1 MKHSPR
7 EIADLFDKP
16 GHLIRRA
23 HQISVAAFE
32 QAAAPFKITGPQHV
46 IMTALYKYPGV
57 DQITLAGMVALDKV
71 TTGDIVMRLEQRG
84 LVRRTR
90 SSQNHRSRAVSLTAA
105 GRKMLLEMQSIVESS
120 KEEILHNLSERE
132 RVALMRLLRRLIGA
146 DKPMALAGTADRPE
160 KPRRAAQRGTSLE

>member
-1 MKHSPR
+1 MKHSAR

-46 IMTALYKYPGV
+46 IMTTLYKCPGV
-57 DQITLAGMVALDKV
+57 DQTALAGMVALDKV

-90 SSQNHRSRAVSLTAA
+90 STRNHRSRAVSLTAA
-105 GRKMLLEMQSIVESS
+105 GRRMLLDMQSVVESS

-132 RVALMRLLRRLIGA
+132 RTALMRLLRRLIGA
-146 DKPMALAGTADRPE
+146 DKPPVLVEMPA
-160 KPRRAAQRGTSLE
+160 KPAARLKKSARSD